1 MRRSSEQVEADAVS
15 AAGPRAR
22 RGETCGHDR
31 GAAAVATPERATR
44 ARLLGMNPGSIHASA
59 AVAGTLAGLTL
70 LACVR
75 PAAAQED
82 LGSVVCVASELE
94 SLAGSGPV
102 RRVIR
107 RDTELVYRVGVD
119 LSARAEAEQALR
131 AELETAG
138 ETSCAWSQP
147 GQSHVV
153 VVSYTGVVRRDLT
166 IDPEDP
172 RYQRFAVGYGTNWEE
187 AEQYA
192 TTLNDHF
199 ATNYDGA
206 GYEILV
212 QETWSVAR
220 AAAASV
226 ADEPPPA
233 RPEDPSRDAALR
245 ATSSLLDPPVPAE
258 ELCSGQ
264 APGASCWMEL
274 ANEPGCFL
282 WNRQLRTGATATWT
296 GMCSRGFAQGRGQV
310 RWLYD
315 GYVGTE
321 EGLLIDGRRD
331 GIWVYQTSEE
341 WSSQGSF
348 RRGQRHGTSV
358 WCRPGRPRNVDGVD
372 IYEYETIIRRYD
384 SYNEIDDRQLAAEA
398 ASVCARL
405 LPSGRLPGTSG
416 SDLERRGR

>member
-1 MRRSSEQVEADAVS
+1 MS
-15 AAGPRAR
+15 
-22 RGETCGHDR
+22 
-31 GAAAVATPERATR
+31 
-44 ARLLGMNPGSIHASA
+44 PGSRRASA

-70 LACVR
+70 LAGVR
-75 PAAAQED
+75 PAAAQQD

-94 SLAGSGPV
+94 SLSGSGPV

-138 ETSCAWSQP
+138 ETSCAWSEP
-147 GQSHVV
+147 GQSHVI
-153 VVSYTGVVRRDLT
+153 VVSYSGVVRRDLT

-172 RYQRFAVGYGTNWEE
+172 RYQRFAVGYGTSWEE
-187 AEQYA
+187 AEQFA

-220 AAAASV
+220 AAASPA
-226 ADEPPPA
+226 AAEPTPA
-233 RPEDPSRDAALR
+233 RSEDPSRDAALR

-274 ANEPGCFL
+274 ADEPGCFL

-310 RWLYD
+310 RWHYD
-315 GYVGTE
+315 GYVGTG

-331 GIWVYQTSEE
+331 GIWVYQTSEG

-384 SYNEIDDRQLAAEA
+384 SYDEIDDRQVAAEA

-405 LPSGRLPGTSG
+405 LPSGRLRGTPS